1 MTVGMR
7 TEKLGVRYGDILVWD
22 NMDIDI
28 SEPGLVSILG
38 PNGVGKSTLMY
49 CLNRIMPPSEGRVL
63 IDGRDIDD
71 MEHREIAKTIAYVPQ
86 SSNETFSMTVMDTV
100 LMGRYP
106 HSGYSTTDEDLRIA
120 AECLEMVGITDLAMR
135 NFDEL
140 SAGQHQKVMIAR
152 GLAQDPD
159 ILMLDEPTSNLD
171 VYHQMFV
178 MRMLRDISVERGI
191 TVLVICHDL
200 NIASRFSDRIIML
213 SEGRVFADGTPDEV
227 MTEQNIG
234 SVYGVRADVIQVD
247 GRPYAIFH
255 SD

>member
-1 MTVGMR
+1 MR

-49 CLNRIMPPSEGRVL
+49 CLNRIMPPTEGRVL
-63 IDGRDIDD
+63 IDGRDIGEMD
-71 MEHREIAKTIAYVPQ
+71 HREIAKTIAYVPQ
-86 SSNETFSMTVMDTV
+86 ASNETFSMTVMDTV

-178 MRMLRDISVERGI
+178 MRMLRDIALERGI

-213 SEGRVFADGTPDEV
+213 SEGRVFADGTPEEV
-227 MTEQNIG
+227 MTEQNI
-234 SVYGVRADVIQVD
+234 SRVYGVRADVIQVD